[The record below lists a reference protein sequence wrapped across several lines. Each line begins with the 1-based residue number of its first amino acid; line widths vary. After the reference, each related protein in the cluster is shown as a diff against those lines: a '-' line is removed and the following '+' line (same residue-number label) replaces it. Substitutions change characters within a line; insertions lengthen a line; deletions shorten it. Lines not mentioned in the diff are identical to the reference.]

1 MSRGLEEQPLDER
14 VLLLLIGNRKSLLR
28 VVLVREVE
36 KNGVGLPED
45 EVPIVMVNQGGD
57 TAVRVVLGVF
67 RSLLLVLAKVEVDR
81 LVRESKLFENVDD
94 LPVSAA

>member
-14 VLLLLIGNRKSLLR
+14 VLLLLIGDRKPPLG

-45 EVPIVMVNQGGD
+45 EVPVVVVNQGGD
-57 TAVRVVLGVF
+57 TTVRV
-67 RSLLLVLAKVEVDR
+67 
-81 LVRESKLFENVDD
+81 D
-94 LPVSAA
+94 LSRI